1 LFIIIII
8 NFSSILATFDFQKG
22 AKTKGRFPLGGIF
35 RNGEENTGPP
45 SIIRMKKD
53 RRWNIACV
61 KPDFLMGKE
70 EKSACESGNNT
81 IKKSGCMQASETVF
95 SSN

>member
-1 LFIIIII
+1 LFIIII

-22 AKTKGRFPLGGIF
+22 AKTKGRFPLGGISAT
-35 RNGEENTGPP
+35 EKKTLVHL
-45 SIIRMKKD
+45 RMKKD

-70 EKSACESGNNT
+70 EKSVCESGNNT
-81 IKKSGCMQASETVF
+81 V
-95 SSN
+95 